1 MVWKQALAFR
11 TDGSVP
17 PGAAG
22 GGPTAR
28 TATRASVDAAAE
40 RTVERLQAVVEGSR
54 ERGASAAAGSATRP
68 GSAFFQ
74 RWCGWLCCGFGC
86 GSSCYC
92 CPRWCCSW
100 CERAAPGPADDTTP
114 TGGSQ
119 AAAAGVVAGVGATGG
134 SEFRLRCVS
143 ADEEFARKLVLR
155 GAPQSLADLAVV
167 LVAKLRPGG
176 EAAAM
181 LRAKPAEQRA
191 GGLAARLGGASPAEA
206 LRLLGVVRIVSQ
218 TDSVELVDDADAADL
233 RSGDTL
239 TVHWASPGEL
249 PAAERAGGRHEGA
262 SGGVEAA
269 ASAGPPAGVD
279 GLRRRAKQSH
289 A

>member
-1 MVWKQALAFR
+1 M
-11 TDGSVP
+11 
-17 PGAAG
+17 
-22 GGPTAR
+22 
-28 TATRASVDAAAE
+28 
-40 RTVERLQAVVEGSR
+40 
-54 ERGASAAAGSATRP
+54 
-68 GSAFFQ
+68 
-74 RWCGWLCCGFGC
+74 
-86 GSSCYC
+86 
-92 CPRWCCSW
+92 
-100 CERAAPGPADDTTP
+100 
-114 TGGSQ
+114 
-119 AAAAGVVAGVGATGG
+119 VAGVGATGG

>member
-1 MVWKQALAFR
+1 MHGLVQSFDAYIGVIWQVSRAAFPNNVDAAMALTSIIGALPVAIAVSMVTVAFLWAAGVVWKQALAFR

-74 RWCGWLCCGFGC
+74 RWV
-86 GSSCYC
+86 
-92 CPRWCCSW
+92 RCSAAVSLRQH
-100 CERAAPGPADDTTP
+100 CSAAP
-114 TGGSQ
+114 
-119 AAAAGVVAGVGATGG
+119 VCC
-134 SEFRLRCVS
+134 L
-143 ADEEFARKLVLR
+143 
-155 GAPQSLADLAVV
+155 SLADLAVV

>member
-1 MVWKQALAFR
+1 
-11 TDGSVP
+11 
-17 PGAAG
+17 
-22 GGPTAR
+22 
-28 TATRASVDAAAE
+28 
-40 RTVERLQAVVEGSR
+40 
-54 ERGASAAAGSATRP
+54 
-68 GSAFFQ
+68 
-74 RWCGWLCCGFGC
+74 
-86 GSSCYC
+86 
-92 CPRWCCSW
+92 
-100 CERAAPGPADDTTP
+100 
-114 TGGSQ
+114 
-119 AAAAGVVAGVGATGG
+119 
-134 SEFRLRCVS
+134 
-143 ADEEFARKLVLR
+143 
-155 GAPQSLADLAVV
+155 
-167 LVAKLRPGG
+167 
-176 EAAAM
+176 M

-249 PAAERAGGRHEGA
+249 PASERAGGRHEGA

>member
-1 MVWKQALAFR
+1 MAAASRWLMHGLVQSFDAYIGVIWQVSRAAFPNNVDAAMALTSIIGALPVAIAVSMVTVAFLWAAGVVWKQALAFR

-40 RTVERLQAVVEGSR
+40 RTVERLQAV
-54 ERGASAAAGSATRP
+54 
-68 GSAFFQ
+68 
-74 RWCGWLCCGFGC
+74 
-86 GSSCYC
+86 
-92 CPRWCCSW
+92 
-100 CERAAPGPADDTTP
+100 
-114 TGGSQ
+114 
-119 AAAAGVVAGVGATGG
+119 
-134 SEFRLRCVS
+134 
-143 ADEEFARKLVLR
+143 
-155 GAPQSLADLAVV
+155 SLADLAVV